1 MHIIQRGSQI
11 SHKSKISTIHNAGG
25 IKRQSLGNQLQFE
38 EVTQSYQQ
46 NTFHKNSIGSLKV
59 CNPEVL
65 HILFV

>member
-1 MHIIQRGSQI
+1 MLVELNVNPWVQL
-11 SHKSKISTIHNAGG
+11 A
-25 IKRQSLGNQLQFE
+25 GNQLQFE

-46 NTFHKNSIGSLKV
+46 NTFHKNRIGSLKV